1 MKVIKVKNEAE
12 LSELT
17 GEMLIGLM
25 LSKQNRYN
33 LSITAGNTPK
43 GTYEYLIPRVKN
55 NPAFEHVHYYNFD
68 EVPSNDPNFLG
79 KTMTNLKQQ
88 YLDPAQIS
96 EDRIHH
102 LNSENY
108 KEHDARIAEVGGI
121 DAMLMGIGADSHY
134 CGNVPGSTKFED
146 QTVWVD
152 ASKGELHEKLSQEF
166 GDPSLVPD
174 HWVTMG
180 PRSVMAV
187 HKLILIALGADKAEA
202 IWHLVEGPVDIKYPA
217 SILKLHPEITVIADE
232 AAVSKLS

>member
-1 MKVIKVKNEAE
+1 MKIIKVKNEDE

-55 NPAFEHVHYYNFD
+55 NPAFDHVYYYNFD
-68 EVPSNDPNFLG
+68 EVPSTDPNYIG
-79 KTMTNLKQQ
+79 ITMDNLKKL
-88 YLDPAQIS
+88 YLDPAGIS
-96 EDRIHH
+96 QDRIHH
-102 LNSENY
+102 LKSQNY
-108 KEHDARIAEVGGI
+108 KEHDQKIADDGGL

-134 CGNVPGSTKFED
+134 CGNVPNSTNFED
-146 QTVWVD
+146 QTVRLD
-152 ASKGELHEKLSQEF
+152 ATGDLRKEIADEF
-166 GDPSLVPD
+166 DDPALVPD

-187 HKLILIALGADKAEA
+187 RKLILIALGADKAEA
-202 IWHLVEGPVDIKYPA
+202 IWHLVKGPVDKKYPA
-217 SILKLHPEITVIADE
+217 SFLKIHPDLTVILDE
-232 AAVSKLS
+232 DAASKL